1 MDGFCLSDTKKKL
14 DRWEI
19 PSVSI
24 KAESELTIV
33 CKNNNDTSALQ
44 KLVTNFNLKTGETV
58 YLSNSDGMIISK
70 VAVVDMDENFQ
81 LVRSADGRYKTEKIT

>member
-1 MDGFCLSDTKKKL
+1 MGSAFPTRKKKL